1 MSGSSRVEVS
11 VNVEPKKIVIAL
23 VATFLALSVWNDPG
37 GAGET
42 TGDFLGKTSD
52 FLEDAF
58 DKANEFSQNVVG

>member
-1 MSGSSRVEVS
+1 M
-11 VNVEPKKIVIAL
+11 NVEPKKIVLAL
-23 VATFLALSVWNDPG
+23 VAVFVALSVWNDPG

>member
-1 MSGSSRVEVS
+1 M
-11 VNVEPKKIVIAL
+11 NVEPKKIAL
-23 VATFLALSVWNDPG
+23 GLVGAFVALSIWNDPG

-42 TGDFLGKTSD
+42 TGDFIGKTSD

>member
-1 MSGSSRVEVS
+1 VEVS
-11 VNVEPKKIVIAL
+11 VNVEPKKIVLAL
-23 VATFLALSVWNDPG
+23 VAVFVALSVWNDPG

>member
-1 MSGSSRVEVS
+1 M
-11 VNVEPKKIVIAL
+11 NVEPKKIAIAL
-23 VATFLALSVWNDPG
+23 VGIFVMLSIWNDPR
-37 GAGET
+37 GAGDT